1 MHSISGVGSCTLHC
15 STEAKKLHCPY
26 SKESLLCLERHFRL
40 LHRAVPCAQS
50 ADVAPLSR
58 CVLCPSFL
66 SLNLCFQL
74 ANYLAKLQ
82 CIHLLPLHSFL
93 LLWLYTKIHLTFL
106 TNSAPAY
113 TRQFSLQCPFPLYSP
128 TIRSSTAFRKLCWA
142 MILLQKGLLI
152 PLRSPFSLLR
162 GSSLRVCQCCYA

>member
-74 ANYLAKLQ
+74 ANHLAKLL

-93 LLWLYTKIHLTFL
+93 LLWLYHKDSLDFLDQLCTGIHQ
-106 TNSAPAY
+106 AVQPPV
-113 TRQFSLQCPFPLYSP
+113 SLPLVLPHNQVIHSFQKTLLGYDPF
-128 TIRSSTAFRKLCWA
+128 AE
-142 MILLQKGLLI
+142 
-152 PLRSPFSLLR
+152 RSPYSTQVSLFS
-162 GSSLRVCQCCYA
+162 GCNHSHY